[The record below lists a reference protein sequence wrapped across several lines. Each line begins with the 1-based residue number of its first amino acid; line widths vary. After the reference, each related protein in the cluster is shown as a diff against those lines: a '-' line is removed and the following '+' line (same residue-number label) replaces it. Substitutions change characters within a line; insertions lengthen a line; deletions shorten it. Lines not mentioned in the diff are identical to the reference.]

1 MSNDRLDQLEKLRQ
15 ADPGNTL
22 TLYMIV
28 NELYKSERWED
39 VVTGAREYL
48 SKAKDEGSAYRL
60 LGHALE
66 RLGRREEAKAVFL
79 EGAAVAEA
87 HRHTGMAE
95 EFRLSAAG
103 SETSD

>member
-1 MSNDRLDQLEKLRQ
+1 MSNDRLQQLEKLRA

-28 NELYKSERWED
+28 NELSRQERWEE
-39 VVTGAREYL
+39 VVALGREYL

-60 LGHALE
+60 LGHALD
-66 RLGRREEAKAVFL
+66 RLGRRDEAKAAFL
-79 EGAAVAEA
+79 EGAAVAES

-95 EFRLSAAG
+95 EFRNAA
-103 SETSD
+103 EELD

>member
-1 MSNDRLDQLEKLRQ
+1 MSNDRLDQLEKLRAAQ
-15 ADPGNTL
+15 PGNTL

-28 NELYKSERWED
+28 NELYKQQRWEE
-39 VVTGAREYL
+39 VVAAARDYL

-66 RLGRREEAKAVFL
+66 RLGRRDEAKSAFL
-79 EGAAVAEA
+79 EGAAVAES

-95 EFRLSAAG
+95 EFRHEAESL
-103 SETSD
+103 